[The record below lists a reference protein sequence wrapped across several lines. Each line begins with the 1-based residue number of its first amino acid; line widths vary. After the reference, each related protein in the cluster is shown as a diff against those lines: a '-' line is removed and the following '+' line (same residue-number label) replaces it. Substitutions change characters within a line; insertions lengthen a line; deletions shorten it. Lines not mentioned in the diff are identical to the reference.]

1 MDDPVELV
9 GVEAGGQGI
18 DTGRHA
24 ARLSSEDASP
34 GIAQGY
40 KTVFLQ
46 DSDGQMKETHS
57 ISAGLDYVGVSP
69 ILAHMHD
76 TGAAR
81 FESATDAEVVE
92 ALKRTIKA
100 EGIIPALE
108 SAHAFAGAFREAPA
122 MSRGQIIIINQ
133 SGRGDKDIFTVADA
147 LEDPDWKTFIQT
159 KAAQYHA

>member
-1 MDDPVELV
+1 
-9 GVEAGGQGI
+9 
-18 DTGRHA
+18 
-24 ARLSSEDASP
+24 
-34 GIAQGY
+34 
-40 KTVFLQ
+40 
-46 DSDGQMKETHS
+46 
-57 ISAGLDYVGVSP
+57 
-69 ILAHMHD
+69 MHD